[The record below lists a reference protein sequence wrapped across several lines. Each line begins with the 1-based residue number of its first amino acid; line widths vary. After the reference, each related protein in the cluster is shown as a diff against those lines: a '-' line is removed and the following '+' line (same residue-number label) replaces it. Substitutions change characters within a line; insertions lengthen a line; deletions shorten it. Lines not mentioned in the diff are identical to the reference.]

1 MEISFWGYVI
11 IFLVG
16 VLMKVLWAFGVII
29 FLQWMKLL
37 NMFLEEIG
45 HGAIWKMADESR
57 FKIISKFLILFV
69 FGLICQAL
77 LRDILGFNGNIN
89 ESFPLI
95 NVLRNGI

>member
-11 IFLVG
+11 IF
-16 VLMKVLWAFGVII
+16 I
-29 FLQWMKLL
+29 
-37 NMFLEEIG
+37 
-45 HGAIWKMADESR
+45 
-57 FKIISKFLILFV
+57 